1 MQCTQGTHAQQ
12 QCLRRILWDL
22 KANEKKKKNPLIYD
36 RKGRIYIEA
45 LDNFEVFS

>member
-22 KANEKKKKNPLIYD
+22 KANEKKNPLIYD

-45 LDNFEVFS
+45 LDNFEVFP

>member
-22 KANEKKKKNPLIYD
+22 KANGKKKKKKHPLIYD
-36 RKGRIYIEA
+36 KKRENIYR
-45 LDNFEVFS
+45 STR